1 MEMTTLLTKFTV
13 ALADTFCDGS
23 TKKLIASWWYSI
35 LCISFLLTIMTF
47 WTVSTRN
54 GAEAFA
60 SFWAAVVI
68 IGLCVGGTMVM
79 RRFHNS
85 TAVGFFMGTVVA
97 SAQFF
102 FLLFL
107 IYLGYA
113 HDRWVYNRSSTEDYL
128 QAFICLVQSLLLGS
142 FAAILAAHRSSIVSD
157 DTSITS
163 DDHTFT
169 PTASKESDGYDPPI
183 VMK

>member
-1 MEMTTLLTKFTV
+1 MTTLLTKFTV
-13 ALADTFCDGS
+13 KLADTFCDGS
-23 TKKLIASWWYSI
+23 TKKLIAQWWYSI
-35 LCISFLLTIMTF
+35 LCLSFLLTIMTF
-47 WTVSTRN
+47 WTVATRT

-85 TAVGFFMGTVVA
+85 TAVGFFMGSVVA
-97 SAQFF
+97 TAQFF

-107 IYLGYA
+107 LYLGYA
-113 HDRWVYNRSSTEDYL
+113 HDRWVFNRSSTEDYF
-128 QAFICLVQSLLLGS
+128 QAFVCLIQSLLLGS
-142 FAAILAAHRSSIVSD
+142 FAAILAAHRSSIVTD
-157 DTSITS
+157 DVSVVS
-163 DDHTFT
+163 EDNTFT
-169 PTASKESDGYDPPI
+169 PTASKDNEYDPP